1 MKFTTARWMA
11 ALALSGLVAGDVLA
25 QEETKPAAPG
35 TAPQRPAV
43 APGAKIAARGDQ
55 LANMT
60 EVLKLSEEQR
70 AKIKPILEEQTKQI
84 NAIRADKSIPL
95 EERTAKYQQM
105 RKANHEKIRA
115 AFNPEQA
122 AKWDKMRGVGVKPP
136 APINP
141 PGQEKK

>member
-1 MKFTTARWMA
+1 MV
-11 ALALSGLVAGDVLA
+11 ALALSGLVAGNVLA
-25 QEETKPAAPG
+25 QEEKKPDAPG

-70 AKIKPILEEQTKQI
+70 TKIKPILEEQTKQI
-84 NAIRADKSIPL
+84 NAIRAEKGNSM
-95 EERTAKYQQM
+95 EERAAKYQQL

-115 AFNPEQA
+115 VLNPEQA